1 MLAAKLAENDR
12 EGTILRIQERSGTAT
27 KATLKSRTMG
37 LDHSVDLGAWELKTL
52 MVKSSGGGRAQVHEV
67 SLLET

>member
-1 MLAAKLAENDR
+1 
-12 EGTILRIQERSGTAT
+12 
-27 KATLKSRTMG
+27 MG

-52 MVKSSGGGRAQVHEV
+52 MVKSSEGGRAQVREV